1 MAASCLSSIHAI
13 FNVWRRPKQ
22 RSLPYTI
29 VLCRSILEHGYMDD
43 DTAISACKAK
53 MFQPYY
59 NTTIYAEHLRIFTS
73 HIALAMKMA
82 FSLSAVFTLSTP
94 TGSCL
99 VPQPGRGQE
108 NTSTFNFSLLH
119 DLNKYQ

>member
-1 MAASCLSSIHAI
+1 
-13 FNVWRRPKQ
+13 
-22 RSLPYTI
+22 
-29 VLCRSILEHGYMDD
+29 MDD

-53 MFQPYY
+53 MFQLYY
-59 NTTIYAEHLRIFTS
+59 NITSIYAEHLRIFAS

-94 TGSCL
+94 TASAL

-108 NTSTFNFSLLH
+108 NTSTFNFSPLH

>member
-1 MAASCLSSIHAI
+1 
-13 FNVWRRPKQ
+13 
-22 RSLPYTI
+22 
-29 VLCRSILEHGYMDD
+29 MDD

-53 MFQPYY
+53 MFQLYY

-94 TGSCL
+94 TAL

-108 NTSTFNFSLLH
+108 NTSTFNFSPLR